1 MTARDGELLRAAL
14 AYGRAGLRPFPC
26 KEGSKEPA
34 TVHGFKDGSNNPAR
48 IRAWWAASP
57 AFNVAV
63 ATGAPGRDV
72 LDVDARPDGNGW
84 PALNRLNRAGLLTD
98 ALALVQTRSG
108 GLHVHF
114 AGTDQPCGRLP
125 AHHLDFKGVGGYVLM
140 PPSFV
145 EADENGPAGTYVL
158 LDHRAGTGTLDW
170 AAVRRLLAPPS
181 SSTLRRPADGDTDRS
196 RLAEWVA
203 RQNQPGD
210 RHGPLLWA
218 AHRVLEAGQLD
229 AEAAADLV
237 AASVRA
243 GHDERDARSCVESVL
258 RKVAAR

>member
-1 MTARDGELLRAAL
+1 MIAQDEEMLRAAL
-14 AYGRAGLRPFPC
+14 AYTRAGLRPFPC
-26 KEGSKEPA
+26 KPGSKEPA
-34 TVHGFKDGSNNPAR
+34 TLHGFKDGSNDPER
-48 IRAWWAASP
+48 IRAWWAANP
-57 AFNVAV
+57 AYNIAIP
-63 ATGAPGRDV
+63 TGEPGRDV

-84 PALNRLNRAGLLTD
+84 PAFNQLKRAGVLAG

-114 AGTDQPCGRLP
+114 AGTSQPCGRLP
-125 AHHLDFKGVGGYVLM
+125 SHHLDFKAVGGYVVM

-145 EADENGPAGTYVL
+145 AADENGPAGAYVL

-170 AAVRRLLAPPS
+170 AAVRLLLAPHRG
-181 SSTLRRPADGDTDRS
+181 STPRRPADGDTDRS
-196 RLAEWVA
+196 RLVEWVA

-237 AASVRA
+237 AGSVRA
-243 GHDERDARSCVESVL
+243 GHDERHARACVESVL
-258 RKVAAR
+258 RKGSAR